1 MYNVAF
7 DDNSKEASVLA
18 FKTIQYPPFFKVE
31 RGRATRPKPTSSPAH
46 PMQACRGSRG
56 QGCQG

>member
-18 FKTIQYPPFFKVE
+18 FKTIQYPPFFKA
-31 RGRATRPKPTSSPAH
+31 RT
-46 PMQACRGSRG
+46 
-56 QGCQG
+56 

>member
-18 FKTIQYPPFFKVE
+18 FKTIQYPPFFQ
-31 RGRATRPKPTSSPAH
+31 GRTWTSYATETHELTRSSYA
-46 PMQACRGSRG
+46 GL
-56 QGCQG
+56 